1 MHQEAL
7 ELARDLSARST
18 IKIKVGAVIFDK
30 NGILAWGWNNPGN
43 GYGDHAEHMA
53 IRRFVRGNHTCTAPI
68 YIAVFASRKGR
79 PITSRP
85 CKNCEKLLRGYNVS
99 GSIYYKKEELEGY
112 FVAYIVNEEY
122 V

>member
-53 IRRFVRGNHTCTAPI
+53 IRRFIRGNHTCKNDV

-85 CKNCEKLLRGYNVS
+85 CQACEKLLRGYGVS
-99 GSIYYKKEELEGY
+99 GSVYYKKEELEGY
-112 FVAYIVNEEY
+112 FVSYTVNEEY